1 MRTPNTSCDIYI
13 TATPGIDA
21 PDISNVPCWIGG
33 QFDTGAGLAGS
44 RRYSAMLEAPLDC
57 GLRDNYNGGASITIF
72 TPDVDGEG
80 FFVVFV
86 ERDRTHG
93 AANFLRAFL
102 SKRGTE
108 QPVNPVT

>member
-57 GLRDNYNGGASITIF
+57 GLR
-72 TPDVDGEG
+72 
-80 FFVVFV
+80 
-86 ERDRTHG
+86 
-93 AANFLRAFL
+93 AFL